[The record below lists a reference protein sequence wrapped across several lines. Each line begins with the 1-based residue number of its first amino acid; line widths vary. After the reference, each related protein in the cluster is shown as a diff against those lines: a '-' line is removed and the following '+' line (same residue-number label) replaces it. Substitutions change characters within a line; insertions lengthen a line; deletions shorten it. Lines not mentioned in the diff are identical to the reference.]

1 MVPKGKAVILLKGK
15 SKKSFPRFIDRRRQL
30 AGDGQKMANPPP
42 PYWALRSN
50 NIRTSKDSR
59 WTDTFNKSVMQ
70 LDGMEQIIM
79 PASLLRLGIL
89 AFDVRKGVTG
99 GHFSAL
105 FKKHTATNNMAI
117 CILVFILL
125 SVAANVSKN
134 ELVDV
139 EEPYA
144 ELNELRQKLQQM
156 ESENHECRAKYA
168 AVRQRTRSARSMSEH
183 ADTCNVKLHS
193 WKPAAIRQY
202 ALRDVSY

>member
-1 MVPKGKAVILLKGK
+1 MDGHIQQIRDAIGWNGTNNYAGFLTSAWHSRLRC
-15 SKKSFPRFIDRRRQL
+15 SQRSHRRPFFCTFCWWL
-30 AGDGQKMANPPP
+30 ASNLNTHPHYPSGVVTCPPVH
-42 PYWALRSN
+42 L
-50 NIRTSKDSR
+50 
-59 WTDTFNKSVMQ
+59 M
-70 LDGMEQIIM
+70 
-79 PASLLRLGIL
+79 
-89 AFDVRKGVTG
+89 
-99 GHFSAL
+99 
-105 FKKHTATNNMAI
+105 KKHTATNNMAI

-183 ADTCNVKLHS
+183 ADTCNGS
-193 WKPAAIRQY
+193 R
-202 ALRDVSY
+202 LRSGNTLCGTFLTEESGTGL